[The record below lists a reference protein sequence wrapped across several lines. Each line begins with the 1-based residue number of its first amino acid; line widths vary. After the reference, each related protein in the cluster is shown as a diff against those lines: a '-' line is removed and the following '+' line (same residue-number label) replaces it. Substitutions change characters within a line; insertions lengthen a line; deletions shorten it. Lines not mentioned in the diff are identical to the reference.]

1 MGGYAIEVP
10 TLNVAEAAPTSSASS
25 PLGAGRRGE
34 LPHPRERRHPELG
47 PGQSEQGPGNYAAFL
62 CASLGYGGYKDW
74 FLPSK
79 DELNAMFQ
87 NLQAAGLGSIG
98 SDWYWS
104 SSEYANSNEIVWEQ
118 STFGLT
124 IIDTSNNRI
133 GAVRAARAF

>member
-1 MGGYAIEVP
+1 
-10 TLNVAEAAPTSSASS
+10 
-25 PLGAGRRGE
+25 
-34 LPHPRERRHPELG
+34 
-47 PGQSEQGPGNYAAFL
+47 
-62 CASLGYGGYKDW
+62 
-74 FLPSK
+74 
-79 DELNAMFQ
+79 MFQ